1 MDVIPIVTVHNPD
14 ENFVNVVSDLDKFGF
29 KNIIVVNVDSD
40 NSSSKYFEQVKVYD
54 HTTVL
59 YNEPNK
65 GRGRALKIAF
75 KHILDNDIKGSGV
88 VTVNGYNE
96 FDIEDVVKCSK
107 SVIENNNSIIM
118 GSRNFKNKEFPK
130 KARFGNFLMSMV
142 CKFAIGCGLSDPLT
156 GLRAVPYKYLEKFS
170 KVKGEMY
177 DYDTNMLLEAKEEEI
192 DLKEVKVDK
201 VYLETKIAEHYKPV
215 LDAIRICSSI
225 LKFIAS
231 SIVSSGLD
239 QILYAVIM
247 ALLSVYAIK
256 PAIGIFIATVVA
268 RVSSSFLNYA
278 FNKRAVFKSDTPVGK
293 TLFRYYVL
301 CITQMAVSYFLVFL
315 FSHILNVVEH

>member
-96 FDIEDVVKCSK
+96 FDIEDVVECSK

-142 CKFAIGCGLSDPLT
+142 CKFAIGMWSF
-156 GLRAVPYKYLEKFS
+156 R
-170 KVKGEMY
+170 
-177 DYDTNMLLEAKEEEI
+177 
-192 DLKEVKVDK
+192 
-201 VYLETKIAEHYKPV
+201 
-215 LDAIRICSSI
+215 SSYR
-225 LKFIAS
+225 S
-231 SIVSSGLD
+231 
-239 QILYAVIM
+239 
-247 ALLSVYAIK
+247 
-256 PAIGIFIATVVA
+256 
-268 RVSSSFLNYA
+268 
-278 FNKRAVFKSDTPVGK
+278 
-293 TLFRYYVL
+293 
-301 CITQMAVSYFLVFL
+301 
-315 FSHILNVVEH
+315 